1 MTKSKKTNKVSMDD
15 IFVVSADKVTPTGKF
30 VNSTT
35 AFKDLTTGRLAIL
48 AWDFD
53 SSVRS
58 LGDYK
63 QSGDDSNE
71 VQAIKVIVGTPVSN
85 QTEFADIWGVG
96 HAAYQE
102 SGVINKTNIRSVAVK
117 QARFATNGIDCGVFY
132 FTPEDN
138 VEYKAYVRLKSVR
151 NDRFYGD
158 NDEVVH
164 AIVPATDFTA
174 LSLTSDLDY
183 VLQKL
188 AYEFNSQSKAVT
200 LTGNAATS
208 KGNKNFVVFGVKQGG
223 GSGVVINT
231 LAVGDSIPFMTV
243 NGVDSTI
250 TATESLIQGLA
261 TVFTD
266 GGVVTASTIEVLDLS
281 TAGTAATIDT
291 LLVVGLPHGLATAYD
306 EIEQVMVDPELNL
319 GGAFITGVTPASI
332 FRTKCSPNEGTG
344 SGRKWLI
351 EWRHRAGLNVHTAQI
366 QPHGDWFSEG
376 KHYINEDHYYTSY
389 IIEYFDTEDTLT
401 STEVSPKKLVLLF
414 RAEVLSTVTQDVDT
428 TSGTDNLIVLTVSNG
443 AGTGTDNVLSVASV
457 EANLTAWLEHARTTG
472 NPFRVTGNAV
482 AGGTYLS

>member
-117 QARFATNGIDCGVFY
+117 QARFATNGIDCGAFY

-174 LSLTSDLDY
+174 LSLTNDLDY
-183 VLQKL
+183 ILQKL

-200 LTGNAATS
+200 LTGNAATLKQAHS
-208 KGNKNFVVFGVKQGG
+208 LVCSAGSYSYTGNAATFKTAHSLVCSAGSYSLSGNASSLTYVPGAGAVNYTLTCAAGSYSLSGNTASLKVNRTFACATGVYNLSGVAATLTYLSG
-223 GSGVVINT
+223 GSGGT
-231 LAVGDSIPFMTV
+231 GV
-243 NGVDSTI
+243 NY
-250 TATESLIQGLA
+250 GLA
-261 TVFTD
+261 CDTGVYRYSADYIDAGYVED
-266 GGVVTASTIEVLDLS
+266 GYIGGIKLVKMVQYDTRLKMWDGESWVVT
-281 TAGTAATIDT
+281 T
-291 LLVVGLPHGLATAYD
+291 LKSWDGN
-306 EIEQVMVDPELNL
+306 Q
-319 GGAFITGVTPASI
+319 
-332 FRTKCSPNEGTG
+332 
-344 SGRKWLI
+344 WL
-351 EWRHRAGLNVHTAQI
+351 
-366 QPHGDWFSEG
+366 
-376 KHYINEDHYYTSY
+376 
-389 IIEYFDTEDTLT
+389 
-401 STEVSPKKLVLLF
+401 
-414 RAEVLSTVTQDVDT
+414 
-428 TSGTDNLIVLTVSNG
+428 
-443 AGTGTDNVLSVASV
+443 
-457 EANLTAWLEHARTTG
+457 
-472 NPFRVTGNAV
+472 
-482 AGGTYLS
+482 